1 MRRVER
7 PAVAGVMTREVSVFR
22 DFWKATTFSSV
33 VEPTIYLLAFGFG
46 IGALVAK
53 VGGLDYIQY
62 VGTGTVATAVLFASV
77 FTTMFGTFVKREF
90 QRTYDAMLAAPVDTE
105 EVVTAEGLWVA
116 CRAGVYGCAPLLV
129 AILFGLPPSPGML
142 LVPFIAF
149 LTGLGFALL
158 GIFISGVA
166 KSINN
171 FSYVTSAVITPLFL
185 LGGTYFPLSGL
196 PRGVEIAG
204 QVNPLY
210 HCVQLVRHAV
220 IGPLTATDLLHVL
233 ALVVFAIVSWLLA
246 VHFLRKRLID

>member
-7 PAVAGVMTREVSVFR
+7 PAVAGVMVREVSVFR
-22 DFWKATTFSSV
+22 DFWNATTFSSI

-46 IGALVAK
+46 IGALVSK

-105 EVVTAEGLWVA
+105 EVVTAEALWVA
-116 CRAGVYGCAPLLV
+116 CRSSVYGCAPLLV
-129 AILFGLPPSPGML
+129 AMLFGLDASWGML

-158 GIFISGVA
+158 GIFISGLA

-196 PRGVEIAG
+196 PPAVEIAG
-204 QVNPLY
+204 QINPLY
-210 HCVQLVRHAV
+210 HCVQLVRAAV
-220 IGPLTATDLLHVL
+220 IGPLQPVDLLHVL
-233 ALVVFAIVSWLLA
+233 ALVIFAIVAWLFA
-246 VHFLRKRLID
+246 VHWLRKRLIQ

>member
-1 MRRVER
+1 VRRVER
-7 PAVAGVMTREVSVFR
+7 PAVAGVMVREVSVFR
-22 DFWKATTFSSV
+22 DFWRATTFSSV

-46 IGALVAK
+46 IGALVAE
-53 VGGLDYIQY
+53 VGGLDYIEY

-105 EVVTAEGLWVA
+105 EVVTAEALWVA
-116 CRAGVYGCAPLLV
+116 CRAGVYGCAPLL
-129 AILFGLPPSPGML
+129 AAMAFGLDPSWGML

-196 PRGVEIAG
+196 PEGVEIAG
-204 QVNPLY
+204 QLNPLY
-210 HCVQLVRHAV
+210 HCVELVRDAV
-220 IGPLTATDLLHVL
+220 VGPLRPSDLLHVL
-233 ALVVFAIVSWLLA
+233 ALVIFAVIAWLAA
-246 VHFLRKRLID
+246 VHWLRKRLIQ